1 VVSVPGELPRPLVVS
16 QNGISERFETVL
28 AAAQAGLEWP
38 VATLFREFH
47 PRVLRYLRAQGP
59 DEADQLASETWNQIA
74 SALPEFEGD
83 EGSFRRWVFA
93 VARKHL
99 KARENGGSPHSSQEN
114 EWEPTDASDE
124 GRAVDAALG
133 RIRTLAPEQ
142 ADVLLLRAVGGL
154 DVVDVAGITGSP
166 PNVVR
171 MTETEGLRRLRHDAE
186 AAKDRDLDRVRS
198 GMER

>member
-1 VVSVPGELPRPLVVS
+1 VSHSGV
-16 QNGISERFETVL
+16 SERFETIL

-38 VATLFREFH
+38 VAMLFREFH
-47 PRVLRYLRAQGP
+47 PRVLRYLRAHGP
-59 DEADQLASETWNQIA
+59 DGADELASDTWNHIA
-74 SALPEFEGD
+74 TALPEFEGD

-93 VARKHL
+93 VARKQL
-99 KARENGGSPHSSQEN
+99 KARENGGSLRSSQVN
-114 EWEPTDASDE
+114 KWKSNGASDE

-171 MTETEGLRRLRHDAE
+171 MTETEGLRRLRHDAD
-186 AAKDRDLDRVRS
+186 AGKVQDLDPARS

>member
-1 VVSVPGELPRPLVVS
+1 
-16 QNGISERFETVL
+16 
-28 AAAQAGLEWP
+28 
-38 VATLFREFH
+38 
-47 PRVLRYLRAQGP
+47 VLRYLRAHGSDGA
-59 DEADQLASETWNQIA
+59 DELASETWNHIA

-93 VARKHL
+93 VARKQL
-99 KARENGGSPHSSQEN
+99 KARENGGSPRSNQKN
-114 EWEPTDASDE
+114 ERESNGASDE

-154 DVVDVAGITGSP
+154 DVVDVAGITGTP

-171 MTETEGLRRLRHDAE
+171 MTETEGLRRLRHDAD
-186 AAKDRDLDRVRS
+186 AAKASDLDRARS